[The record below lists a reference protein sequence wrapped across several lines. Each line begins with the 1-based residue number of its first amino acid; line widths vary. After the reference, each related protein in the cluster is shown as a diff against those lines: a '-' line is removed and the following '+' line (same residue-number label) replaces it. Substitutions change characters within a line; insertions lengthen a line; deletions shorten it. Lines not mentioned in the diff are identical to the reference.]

1 MTTPAPTAQPR
12 PYPARLLRVVA
23 DIIVISVAFF
33 LGIAIDYFF
42 RRSREPVPPTLND
55 YEANYIGA
63 LPVLLVIALIYF
75 SLGGF
80 YSRQR
85 TYRGLHKAQAV
96 LQACLLTFLT
106 FAAIAYTFRVYVM
119 FPAAVAI
126 AAMGVIGTALILGMR
141 LYGFVWKGMARSLVS
156 AADPESQLV
165 ARVAVAERQEVLV
178 IGGAG
183 YIGSA
188 LVPQLLAQGLHVRLL
203 DRFIF
208 GRDPIAPFAEDP
220 RLTIQDADFRR
231 TDQLVIAMR
240 HADTVIH
247 LGGIVGDPACALDE
261 GLTIELNLA
270 ANRAVAEIARA
281 QQVRRFI
288 FASSCSVYGA
298 NDEVLDERSQLNPV
312 SLYAKSKVASEIVL
326 EQLADENLRPTI
338 LRLGTVYGL
347 SGRTR
352 FDLVV
357 NLLTAKAAVEG
368 VIPIFGP
375 SQWRPFLHV
384 GDAAA
389 AFALAATTPT
399 AIVENRIFNVGG
411 NEQNMTLGDL
421 GRAIASKVPGAKI
434 EESDSIE
441 DPRNYRVNF
450 DRIGKEL
457 GYRTTWTIE
466 TGIDQILEAIRSGEI
481 TDYQSSENSNVQWF
495 KELLDSNHLQPDGR
509 MLLQSLES
517 QVGFS
522 EDTGVARQARSE

>member
-1 MTTPAPTAQPR
+1 MNATHGQPPR
-12 PYPARLLRVVA
+12 PYGARLLRVVA
-23 DIIVISVAFF
+23 DIIVITFSFF
-33 LGIAIDYFF
+33 VGIAVDYSF
-42 RRSREPVPPTLND
+42 RSSREPVPPSVTEYAD
-55 YEANYIGA
+55 NYVGA
-63 LPVLLVIALIYF
+63 LPILILVAVVYF
-75 SLGGF
+75 TLGGF

-96 LQACLLTFLT
+96 LQSCLLTFLT
-106 FAAIAYTFRVYVM
+106 YAAIAYTFRVYAA
-119 FPAAVAI
+119 FPPAVAI
-126 AAMGVIGTALILGMR
+126 ATTAVIATALLLGLR
-141 LYGFVWKGMARSLVS
+141 LFGFVWKRLARSLVS

-165 ARVAVAERQEVLV
+165 TRSRVTERNEVLV

-188 LVPQLLAQGLHVRLL
+188 LVPQLLDQGLNVRLL

-208 GRDPIAPFAEDP
+208 GHEPIAAFVDDP

-240 HADTVIH
+240 HAETVIH

-298 NDEVLDERSQLNPV
+298 NDEILDERSQLNPV

-326 EQLADENLRPTI
+326 EQLADEILRPTI

-357 NLLTAKAAVEG
+357 NLLTARAAIDG
-368 VIPIFGP
+368 VIPIIGA
-375 SQWRPFLHV
+375 SQWRPFVHV
-384 GDAAA
+384 ADAAA
-389 AFALAATTPT
+389 AFALAATTAT

-421 GRAIASKVPGAKI
+421 GRAIASKVPGARV
-434 EESDSIE
+434 EETESVE
-441 DPRNYRVNF
+441 DARNYRVNF
-450 DRIGKEL
+450 DRIGREL
-457 GYRTTWTIE
+457 GYRTTWTID
-466 TGIDQILEAIRSGEI
+466 TGIDQILEAIRIGDI
-481 TDYQSSENSNVQWF
+481 TDYQRAENSNVEWF
-495 KELLDSNHLQPDGR
+495 KGLLESNDLQPDGR

-517 QVGFS
+517 QVGFAG
-522 EDTGVARQARSE
+522 DTSTARRARTR